1 MVSLSLLLLLLSAGW
16 QYPRVWFAYEIR
28 QVERQAF
35 IIVPA
40 VHVIFFY
47 AFLLVILS
55 LGYYFTVVFIALF
68 TTGVLWV
75 LALAIGEQAS
85 VTVACL

>member
-1 MVSLSLLLLLLSAGW
+1 MC
-16 QYPRVWFAYEIR
+16 EIR

-40 VHVIFFY
+40 VHAISFY
-47 AFLLVILS
+47 VFLLLILP

-75 LALAIGEQAS
+75 SALAIGEQVS
-85 VTVACL
+85 VATACL

>member
-1 MVSLSLLLLLLSAGW
+1 MVSLTLLPLLLSAGW
-16 QYPRVWFAYEIR
+16 QYPRVWFACEIR

-47 AFLLVILS
+47 VFLLVILS

-75 LALAIGEQAS
+75 LVLAIGEQAS
-85 VTVACL
+85 VAVVCL

>member
-1 MVSLSLLLLLLSAGW
+1 MC
-16 QYPRVWFAYEIR
+16 EIR

-40 VHVIFFY
+40 VHVISFY
-47 AFLLVILS
+47 VFLLLILP

-75 LALAIGEQAS
+75 SALAIGEQVS
-85 VTVACL
+85 VATACL